1 MQCRNV
7 FIQHLVSNAD
17 TLTNSTSSVVLLND
31 NSGITTFLTTSQQIL
46 MYSLDVEMQNLVYN
60 VHALTSSNQT
70 IP

>member
-46 MYSLDVEMQNLVYN
+46 MYSLDVEMQNFVYN

>member
-7 FIQHLVSNAD
+7 FIQNLVSNAD